1 MVDSLLNSVLII
13 EPAMEKQNRIWKLMG
28 RKLAGNISSE
38 ELQELESLM
47 EKNPDHHFLL
57 DLLLEKKETTASS
70 NSEVSEKYFQR
81 HMQRLQLHQAVKKPL
96 LSKPYQYMT
105 ALIVIIFGAWL
116 IISTTENKNATAG
129 IENSSEVVYASNG
142 ERIQQ
147 TLPDGSTVWLN
158 GGTKLQISFSKGIRK
173 VEMQGEG
180 FFDVKKDS
188 SRPFI
193 IQTANMEI
201 TVTGTRLNVKAYPD
215 DPTEETALINGSVTI
230 KERITGKDFLLVPN
244 EKLVLTKKEGERQG
258 SNKDGMV
265 ISEKILLNKSNINFS
280 PVDSTILETSWVN
293 NRLAFEDESLE
304 SLALMFSRWYGI
316 HIVVDKNELKSKQAM
331 EALKITGGF
340 NYYKTGDTIK
350 IF

>member
-1 MVDSLLNSVLII
+1 
-13 EPAMEKQNRIWKLMG
+13 MEKQNRIWKLMG

-38 ELQELESLM
+38 ELQELESLL

-57 DLLLEKKETTASS
+57 DLLLEKKESTASS

-96 LSKPYQYMT
+96 LSRPYMYMP
-105 ALIVIIFGAWL
+105 AIIVIIIGAWL
-116 IISTTENKNATAG
+116 IISNTVNINKNDRAG
-129 IENSSEVVYASNG
+129 IENPSEAVYASSNG

-147 TLPDGSTVWLN
+147 TLPDGSIVWLN
-158 GGTKLQISFSKGIRK
+158 GGTRLQISFSEGIRK

-188 SRPFI
+188 SRPFV

-201 TVTGTRLNVKAYPD
+201 TVTGTKLNVKAYPD
-215 DPTEETALINGSVTI
+215 DPTEETALINGSVTV
-230 KERITGKDFLLVPN
+230 KERITGKDFRLVPN
-244 EKLVLTKKEGERQG
+244 EKLVLTKKDGERQG
-258 SNKDGMV
+258 SNEDGMV
-265 ISEKILLNKSNINFS
+265 ISEKILLSKSNINFS

-316 HIVVDKNELKSKQAM
+316 HIVVDNNELKTKRFTGNFEFENAEQAM

-340 NYYKTGDTIK
+340 NYHKTGDTIK